1 MEESPTE
8 AKKREDM
15 LRMYQSCKEALR
27 IITDANLS
35 NFNSELPSLMNQND
49 FRYLNSVKYRL

>member
-15 LRMYQSCKEALR
+15 LRMYQSCKEALQ
-27 IITDANLS
+27 IITDANLT
-35 NFNSELPSLMNQND
+35 NLNSEMPSLINSND
-49 FRYLNSVKYRL
+49 YR